1 MPEKYVAQEASEE
14 SILSSCRE
22 KTAMLTESYFT
33 LQVLFLYNAFLQ
45 QEATPKGLL

>member
-1 MPEKYVAQEASEE
+1 MPEEYVAQEASEE
-14 SILSSCRE
+14 SILSSSRE

-33 LQVLFLYNAFLQ
+33 LQVLFLYNAFLL